1 MRRYITFAIVAAC
14 SLLLKP
20 TLASAQGGKPDG
32 KTIFTDNKCQ
42 SCHTITA
49 LGVERKKSA
58 DDEKTEKD
66 PPDLS
71 GVGIE
76 RNSAWMTKYLLK
88 KESIKDEKHL
98 KKFKGSEADLAVLT
112 QWLETLKTK
121 PKK

>member
-1 MRRYITFAIVAAC
+1 MRRYVTFAVVVSC
-14 SLLLKP
+14 SLLLTP
-20 TLASAQGGKPDG
+20 TFASAQGGNPDG

-71 GVGIE
+71 GVGLE
-76 RNSAWMTKYLLK
+76 RNAAWMAKYLLK

-98 KKFKGSEADLAVLT
+98 KKFKGSEADLAVLA

>member
-1 MRRYITFAIVAAC
+1 MRRYVSFAAVVSC
-14 SLLLKP
+14 SFLLTP
-20 TLASAQGGKPDG
+20 RLASAQAANPDG
-32 KTIFTDNKCQ
+32 KTIFSNNKCQ

-76 RNSAWMTKYLLK
+76 RNAAWITKYMLK
-88 KESIKDEKHL
+88 KESIKDEKHM
-98 KKFKGSEADLAVLT
+98 KKFKGSEADLAVLA